1 MPSLRMA
8 YRKAAK
14 FKVTM
19 VVTTESLIDIWYND
33 SLGEERLMSFR
44 REESVE
50 GVVYDAPVQL

>member
-1 MPSLRMA
+1 MA